1 LERLA
6 SAAETGGRNGRLIE
20 ILVLRA
26 LSLRASGK
34 MELALDILIKCLVL
48 AEPEGYIRI
57 FLDEDEPML
66 KLLKRLRT
74 KKLTPQL
81 KDYVNRLLEASI
93 PA

>member
-6 SAAETGGRNGRLIE
+6 SAAEIGGRNGRLIE

-34 MELALDILIKCLVL
+34 MELALDVLVKCLAL
-48 AEPEGYIRI
+48 AEPEGYMRI
-57 FLDEDEPML
+57 FLDEGEPMI
-66 KLLKRLRT
+66 KLLKRLKT
-74 KKLTPQL
+74 LKLTAQL
-81 KDYVNRLLEASI
+81 KEYVNRLLEAST